1 MKKIM
6 LTIAVAILGGL
17 AAVKGDEPAS
27 RPSNTVKAFRGVR
40 IDAPNV
46 YLDVV
51 QEFEKDYLSAIRQ
64 GPGIVPNIDI
74 EQSAVNDAPELLI
87 SVEAQVSTGAPAD
100 AAETADLVL
109 GQLRS
114 RLATLTQQQRAVWKS
129 DMASQYREN
138 QSLEQQRISLEQRL
152 KLLHSDVEKIS
163 AYAGLADV
171 SPQSVLEL
179 LQTLEGQY
187 EATGI
192 DIEGKAARQAALA
205 NAIAK
210 LGDEVELKLNAD
222 LIAQQLQ
229 VVVDERNKALDADN
243 GLFKIGGAQMADITR
258 DTAALAEA
266 KAAVLERKE
275 AAAEAAGA
283 DTIHRWN
290 DDLLSLSVDL
300 AELHARSD
308 ALKNRLEMLK
318 KAMDEMEGRPSEDSL
333 EKSLEAVNDQLDK
346 LQLTLNAEKP
356 VAGLAAAQPKLTV
369 LESTDETAAKN

>member
-1 MKKIM
+1 MKTMM
-6 LTIAVAILGGL
+6 LTIAVAMLGGL

-27 RPSNTVKAFRGVR
+27 RPSNTVKSFRAVR

-51 QEFEKDYLSAIRQ
+51 QEFEKDYSSAIREGS
-64 GPGIVPNIDI
+64 GPIHIINV
-74 EQSAVNDAPELLI
+74 EQSVVDDAPELLI
-87 SVEAQVSTGAPAD
+87 SVEANVVAEAPAD
-100 AAETADLVL
+100 AHETADLIL
-109 GQLRS
+109 SRLRS
-114 RLATLTQQQRAVWKS
+114 RLATLTQQQRAVWNS
-129 DMASQYREN
+129 DLAAQYREN
-138 QSLEQQRISLEQRL
+138 QSLERQRISLEQRL
-152 KLLHSDVEKIS
+152 KLLHRNVEIIS
-163 AYAGLADV
+163 ADVGLADV
-171 SPQSVLEL
+171 SLQSVREL

-192 DIEGKAARQAALA
+192 DVEGKTARQAALA

-210 LGDEVELKLNAD
+210 LGDEVESKLNAD
-222 LIAQQLQ
+222 PIAQQLQ
-229 VVVDERNKALDADN
+229 VVVDERNKALDADK
-243 GLFKIGGAQMADITR
+243 GLFKMGGAQIADITR

-275 AAAEAAGA
+275 TAAEAAGA

-318 KAMDEMEGRPSEDSL
+318 KAMVEMEERPSDDSL
-333 EKSLEAVNDQLDK
+333 EKSLEEVNDQLDK
-346 LQLTLNAEKP
+346 IQLTLNAEKP
-356 VAGLAAAQPKLTV
+356 AAGLAAAQPKLTV
-369 LESTDETAAKN
+369 VESTDETGAKN